1 MKHKDIRRHD
11 MHRIALEREL
21 LWLGIA
27 LALYIAASAVG
38 AVYVNLPK

>member
-1 MKHKDIRRHD
+1 MKHKDIRRD

-38 AVYVNLPK
+38 ARICQSA